1 MIYDQPQ
8 KVENGVSFAVIGDQG
23 EEITVMPRGVE
34 WLSATYVRFVGSVAI
49 KGSEDILSIK
59 GSQTTYEGDDT
70 MRLVI
75 DHSNSDGVYT
85 LKLSDTKH
93 YQYIP
98 KCGILRRV

>member
-8 KVENGVSFAVIGDQG
+8 KVENGISFAVIGDQG

-34 WLSATYVRFVGSVAI
+34 WLSATYVRFVGSAAI
-49 KGSEDILSIK
+49 KGSGNILYIK

-75 DHSNSDGVYT
+75 DHDSPGGV
-85 LKLSDTKH
+85 
-93 YQYIP
+93 
-98 KCGILRRV
+98 

>member
-8 KVENGVSFAVIGDQG
+8 EVENSVSFTVIGECG
-23 EEITVMPRGVE
+23 EEIIVMPRSVE
-34 WLSATYVRFVGSVAI
+34 WLSATYVRFVGCAAI

-75 DHSNSDGVYT
+75 DHGSPDSV
-85 LKLSDTKH
+85 
-93 YQYIP
+93 
-98 KCGILRRV
+98 

>member
-8 KVENGVSFAVIGDQG
+8 KVENGISFAVIGDQG
-23 EEITVMPRGVE
+23 EEITVTPHSVE

-49 KGSEDILSIK
+49 KGSEENLYIK

-75 DHSNSDGVYT
+75 DRDSPGGV
-85 LKLSDTKH
+85 
-93 YQYIP
+93 
-98 KCGILRRV
+98 

>member
-1 MIYDQPQ
+1 MEKQLSRRSEYMIYDQPQ

-34 WLSATYVRFVGSVAI
+34 WLSATYVRFVGSAAI
-49 KGSEDILSIK
+49 KGSEKNLYIK

-75 DHSNSDGVYT
+75 DHDSPDGV
-85 LKLSDTKH
+85 
-93 YQYIP
+93 
-98 KCGILRRV
+98 

>member
-8 KVENGVSFAVIGDQG
+8 KVENGISFAVIADQG

-34 WLSATYVRFVGSVAI
+34 WLSATYVRFVGS
-49 KGSEDILSIK
+49 EENLYIK

-75 DHSNSDGVYT
+75 DHDSPDGV
-85 LKLSDTKH
+85 
-93 YQYIP
+93 
-98 KCGILRRV
+98 